1 MQRKPWLVAGVTSLL
16 AMFVPRK
23 ETSARPAICIDISKI
38 ADGIATTLAL
48 IAFFV
53 TAQARAQTQCPVI
66 GSASTWGFPATGYF
80 DVSAGGACL
89 FSLNINGEILSAQI
103 ARAPS
108 NGSLNMVNVST
119 YTYTPNAGFTGTD
132 AFAIEATGNEIGGPV
147 GTSVITMNATVR

>member
-1 MQRKPWLVAGVTSLL
+1 MQRKSRFVLDNTRLL
-16 AMFVPRK
+16 AKFAPLRGINMN
-23 ETSARPAICIDISKI
+23 KI
-38 ADGIATTLAL
+38 AGGIATTLVL

-66 GSASTWGFPATGYF
+66 GSASTWGFPANGYF
-80 DVSAGGACL
+80 DVSPGGACL
-89 FSLNINGEILSAQI
+89 FSLNIDGEILSATI
-103 ARAPS
+103 ATPPS

-132 AFAIEATGNEIGGPV
+132 VFAIAATGRELGGPA